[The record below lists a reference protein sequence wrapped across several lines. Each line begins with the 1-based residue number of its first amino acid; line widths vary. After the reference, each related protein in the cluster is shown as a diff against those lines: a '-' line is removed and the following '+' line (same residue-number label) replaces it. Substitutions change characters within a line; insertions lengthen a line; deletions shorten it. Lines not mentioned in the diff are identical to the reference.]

1 MTLGHFRVW
10 EILLLAVLVAIVAMN
25 IARSPFYLGVGNIV
39 NLFQLSIEKIIVAL
53 MLTLIIVNAEID
65 LSVASIMGL
74 AAAVMAWLFQL
85 GVPLPL
91 AVLAAMVSG
100 ALAGLNNGFWIAYL
114 GLPSLAVTLAGL
126 IGYRGIARILLED
139 RAVGNY
145 PEWFNALGQQPLLGP
160 LTLSIIIFLV
170 LFVVIAVVLHRSALG
185 RLVYVMGNSLET
197 ARYSGV
203 RVQPVKLFLFVAS
216 GVVAG
221 LAGLLYAA
229 RLGSVRGD
237 IAQGF
242 ELDIITMVLLGGVS
256 IFGGSGNLIGVGL
269 SILVILNLRNGMG
282 LANITGNTQTSVIG
296 ALLILSVLAPNL
308 VQMVARRM
316 EREGSMKKSLLASA
330 ALAALAFSGS
340 AFAQATATPGQEVS
354 MVLLPKFL
362 GIAVF
367 DQAHEGALEA
377 QKELQNPAEL
387 QFLGPTP
394 ENSVAGQIEIVTN
407 ATTQGVDAIM
417 ISNNSGDQ
425 IVPAVKAANA
435 KGLKVVTWDS
445 PIPSAEGEDVFIA
458 QVDFSETGK
467 VMADMA
473 LNILGEGG
481 GQFAILS
488 ASPDAANQNAWIK
501 AMEEA
506 LKDPKY
512 SKLEQVDLVY
522 GNDQSEE
529 SYNQALALV
538 DKHPDLKL
546 IMAPTSVGIAAAA
559 KALQDEDLCDKIKIS
574 GLGLPSEMLAYTMND
589 CAPQFALWSF
599 IDLGYLTYYTAYL
612 LATDTIKAEEG
623 QKFTAGRMGE
633 YTITKDP
640 TREQGLRVLMGPF
653 SVYDKSNV
661 EAVGSDRLSWR
672 GLPQK
677 AMPSAIA

>member
-91 AVLAAMVSG
+91 AILAAMVAG

-203 RVQPVKLFLFVAS
+203 RVQPVKLLLFVAS

-308 VQMVARRM
+308 VQMVHGAWKGR
-316 EREGSMKKSLLASA
+316 A
-330 ALAALAFSGS
+330 A
-340 AFAQATATPGQEVS
+340 
-354 MVLLPKFL
+354 
-362 GIAVF
+362 
-367 DQAHEGALEA
+367 
-377 QKELQNPAEL
+377 
-387 QFLGPTP
+387 
-394 ENSVAGQIEIVTN
+394 
-407 ATTQGVDAIM
+407 
-417 ISNNSGDQ
+417 
-425 IVPAVKAANA
+425 
-435 KGLKVVTWDS
+435 
-445 PIPSAEGEDVFIA
+445 
-458 QVDFSETGK
+458 
-467 VMADMA
+467 
-473 LNILGEGG
+473 
-481 GQFAILS
+481 
-488 ASPDAANQNAWIK
+488 
-501 AMEEA
+501 
-506 LKDPKY
+506 
-512 SKLEQVDLVY
+512 
-522 GNDQSEE
+522 
-529 SYNQALALV
+529 
-538 DKHPDLKL
+538 
-546 IMAPTSVGIAAAA
+546 
-559 KALQDEDLCDKIKIS
+559 
-574 GLGLPSEMLAYTMND
+574 
-589 CAPQFALWSF
+589 
-599 IDLGYLTYYTAYL
+599 
-612 LATDTIKAEEG
+612 
-623 QKFTAGRMGE
+623 
-633 YTITKDP
+633 
-640 TREQGLRVLMGPF
+640 
-653 SVYDKSNV
+653 
-661 EAVGSDRLSWR
+661 
-672 GLPQK
+672 
-677 AMPSAIA
+677 